1 LRKLIIA
8 LSALAFAVPAAAQPR
23 PDPRDEEMSRR
34 LPPPGEIEEIG
45 DRLGRVA
52 EAVMDVPVGPVV
64 DAVDPYGRRRHRDET
79 LGDIASRDDPY
90 ARERIRGSIGAA
102 TYGIEA
108 AIRQLAILTPVL
120 RRSIE
125 DASRRMDDAMRGRA
139 YPRDRDWD
147 RDVDRG
153 AARDWDRDRDVD
165 RDWDRDRDEDPD
177 RDRDV
182 DPDPDRDEGGDR

>member
-1 LRKLIIA
+1 MRKLIIA
-8 LSALAFAVPAAAQPR
+8 VSAVAFAVPAAAQPR
-23 PDPRDEEMSRR
+23 PDPRDEEMTRR

-52 EAVMDVPVGPVV
+52 DAVMDVDVGPVV
-64 DAVDPYGRRRHRDET
+64 DAVDPERRRYRRHREET

-147 RDVDRG
+147 RDVDRD
-153 AARDWDRDRDVD
+153 RDMDRDYRDRDRDLD
-165 RDWDRDRDEDPD
+165 HDPD
-177 RDRDV
+177 RDIDDDRDH
-182 DPDPDRDEGGDR
+182 DPDRDGRDD

>member
-8 LSALAFAVPAAAQPR
+8 ATAIAFAVPAAAQPR
-23 PDPRDEEMSRR
+23 PDPRDEEMMRR

-52 EAVMDVPVGPVV
+52 DAVMDVPVGPVI
-64 DAVDPYGRRRHRDET
+64 DAVDPYRRHRRHREET

-125 DASRRMDDAMRGRA
+125 DAERRMDDAMRGRA

-147 RDVDRG
+147 RDVDRD
-153 AARDWDRDRDVD
+153 RDIDRDYDMDRDRDVD
-165 RDWDRDRDEDPD
+165 LDHDPD
-177 RDRDV
+177 RDIDDDRDH
-182 DPDPDRDEGGDR
+182 DPDRDDRDD